1 MMARSEY
8 ISDKEFYAIAFFAI
22 GAASEAKE
30 KAYSLVLAGNEYDK
44 NGRVLNEGGRIAKSA
59 EDIVRIKP
67 AGNSGYSFGMLQN
80 DLGQREYFAEPM
92 VREAQQWARATRFHL
107 QIDNSEIKPFSNEL
121 SRQGEFIKNVEHG
134 KPLTHKLQTIMNGF
148 LASERGIAFAHACDI
163 RQATIIR
170 DTIFNPLTKTKLYQ
184 ESNYDDKIRLVT
196 VTAKLYNQSMR
207 NGKNLLREIEHGQHN
222 NLQSVYNRIDAYN
235 PKEGRS
241 DYLETGRKHA
251 LAGAETFIALN
262 HTHPDNPLHQ
272 KWARI
277 KQDPLKL
284 PTSRHGQERKDYDE
298 ILSLFFNTNEGLRL
312 IRQREKEIQNMDV
325 LMHQPEGSRNVL
337 EKARAAF
344 ASPGMLF
351 ARMQETLP
359 ERQPEKPLQTAENQ
373 ASREQEN
380 DAPKPD
386 PWSIDV

>member
-1 MMARSEY
+1 MSRGQY
-8 ISDKEFYAIAFFAI
+8 ISEKEFHAIAFFAI

-30 KAYSLVLAGNEYDK
+30 KAYRLALAGNEYDK
-44 NGRVLNEGGRIAKSA
+44 NGRIAKSV
-59 EDIVRIKP
+59 EDIARIVP
-67 AGNSGYSFGMLQN
+67 VGNSGYAFSMMHN
-80 DLGQREYFAEPM
+80 DLGQRKFFAEPM
-92 VREAQQWARATRFHL
+92 VREAQQWAKTTGFRL
-107 QIDNSEIKPFSNEL
+107 QIDDAEIKPFSNEL
-121 SRQGEFIKNVEHG
+121 SRNGNFIERVEHG

-148 LASERGIAFAHACDI
+148 LASEQGIAFAHACDI
-163 RQATIIR
+163 RQIAIIR

-184 ESNYDDKIRLVT
+184 ESSYDDKIRLAT
-196 VTAKLYNQSMR
+196 VTAKLYNQSEE

-312 IRQREKEIQNMDV
+312 IRQRGKEIQNMDV
-325 LMHQPEGSRNVL
+325 PMHQPEGSRNVL

-359 ERQPEKPLQTAENQ
+359 ERQPEKPLQTAEAQ
-373 ASREQEN
+373 ASREQEQEN
-380 DAPKPD
+380 DASKPA

>member
-1 MMARSEY
+1 
-8 ISDKEFYAIAFFAI
+8 
-22 GAASEAKE
+22 
-30 KAYSLVLAGNEYDK
+30 
-44 NGRVLNEGGRIAKSA
+44 
-59 EDIVRIKP
+59 
-67 AGNSGYSFGMLQN
+67 
-80 DLGQREYFAEPM
+80 
-92 VREAQQWARATRFHL
+92 
-107 QIDNSEIKPFSNEL
+107 
-121 SRQGEFIKNVEHG
+121 
-134 KPLTHKLQTIMNGF
+134 MNGF
-148 LASERGIAFAHACDI
+148 LASEQGIAFAHACDI
-163 RQATIIR
+163 RQIAIIR
-170 DTIFNPLTKTKLYQ
+170 DMIFNPLTKTKLYQ
-184 ESNYDDKIRLVT
+184 ESSYDDKIRLAT
-196 VTAKLYNQSMR
+196 VTAKLYNQSEE

-312 IRQREKEIQNMDV
+312 IRQRGKEIQNMDV
-325 LMHQPEGSRNVL
+325 PMHQPEGSRNVL

-359 ERQPEKPLQTAENQ
+359 ERQPEKPLQTAEAQ
-373 ASREQEN
+373 ASREQEQEN
-380 DAPKPD
+380 DASKPA